1 MSQLC
6 HLPADN
12 GQQVNPSEPLS
23 SSTRWINNGYYLW
36 TVSPRLH
43 LTPTLSSSSQCS
55 DASSSKRPFSRL
67 ARNHDSTL
75 ALPISFPG
83 CHLFFHNIDYIIS
96 CIYTLFVISLSSV
109 EFSSRGSGSVC
120 FAHCCLPGT
129 YNNAWDEVAAQ

>member
-23 SSTRWINNGYYLW
+23 SSTRRINNGYSLW

-43 LTPTLSSSSQCS
+43 LTPTLSSSSQWS

-75 ALPISFPG
+75 ALSISFPG
-83 CHLFFHNIDYIIS
+83 CDLFFHNIDYRIYYLMYLHIICYLS
-96 CIYTLFVISLSSV
+96 LPSRIQLSRVRLCLFCSLLSS
-109 EFSSRGSGSVC
+109 R
-120 FAHCCLPGT
+120 HLQQCL
-129 YNNAWDEVAAQ
+129 E